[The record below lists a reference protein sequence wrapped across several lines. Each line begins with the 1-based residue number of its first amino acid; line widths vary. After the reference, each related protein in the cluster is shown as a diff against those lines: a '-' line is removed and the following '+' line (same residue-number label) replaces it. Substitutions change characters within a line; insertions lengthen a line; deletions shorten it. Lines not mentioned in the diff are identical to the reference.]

1 MRLLSDIA
9 WIILLAITPWCL
21 FERFLLSDCERTVG
35 KRLEALKDGSTTD

>member
-21 FERFLLSDCERTVG
+21 FEIFLLPVCERTVC
-35 KRLEALKDGSTTD
+35 KRLEALKDAGD